1 MHCSSMLRA
10 FRGSKVT
17 GDSDH
22 HVRVCGGQRADSVDR
37 VRHSGG
43 NLHHGYR
50 SGEILFHNGLGAL
63 HDGRADP
70 SNMGDIRVLRGGQSG
85 VGDDHRDVL
94 RGEHNHVRG
103 GLLHKGSHNHRHG
116 TRSHPLRVEVDN
128 LLHRTHSLPNF
139 SRVLHFDDRSVAAG
153 FVVSELIVPIMVS
166 KFLDF
171 DQP

>member
-1 MHCSSMLRA
+1 MHCSSTLRA

-17 GDSDH
+17 GGSDH

-50 SGEILFHNGLGAL
+50 NGEILFHNGLGVL

-70 SNMGDIRVLRGGQSG
+70 SNMGDIRVLRGGRNG
-85 VGDDHRDVL
+85 VGDDHHDVL
-94 RGEHNHVRG
+94 RGERG
-103 GLLHKGSHNHRHG
+103 GLLYKGSHNHRHG
-116 TRSHPLRVEVDN
+116 THSHPLHVEVDN
-128 LLHRTHSLPNF
+128 LLHRTHSLPN
-139 SRVLHFDDRSVAAG
+139 SSEVLHFDDRSVAAG
-153 FVVSELIVPIMVS
+153 FAVSELIVPIMVS

-171 DQP
+171 DRP